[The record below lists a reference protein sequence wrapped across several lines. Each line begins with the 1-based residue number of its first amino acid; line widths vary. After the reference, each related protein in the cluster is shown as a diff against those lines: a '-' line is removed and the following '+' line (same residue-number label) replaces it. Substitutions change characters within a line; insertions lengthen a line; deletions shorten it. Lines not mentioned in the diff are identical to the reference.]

1 MGQCMVTGRMDQEKK
16 DAATRILKRSGLNAS
31 SAINL
36 LFDRIIEER
45 SADFLTDEPHKPT
58 AEDWKRAFE
67 FVGSIPIKRDLSM
80 FDGMSK
86 AEIKMQRLAK
96 HGLVER

>member
-36 LFDRIIEER
+36 LFDRIIKEHGT
-45 SADFLTDEPHKPT
+45 DFLTEKPRQLT
-58 AEDWKRAFE
+58 PEDWKKAAE
-67 FVGSIPIKRDLSM
+67 YVDSISKKRTSR
-80 FDGMSK
+80 FDGMTK
-86 AEIKMQRLAK
+86 AQIKMERLK
-96 HGLVER
+96 SKGLA

>member
-16 DAATRILKRSGLNAS
+16 DAATRILKRNGLNAS

-45 SADFLTDEPHKPT
+45 STDFLVDKPRQLT
-58 AEDWKRAFE
+58 PEDWKKAAE
-67 FVGSIPIKRDLSM
+67 YVDSIPKKRISR
-80 FDGMSK
+80 FDGMTK
-86 AEIKMQRLAK
+86 AEIKMERLK
-96 HGLVER
+96 SRGLV

>member
-16 DAATRILKRSGLNAS
+16 DAATRILKRNGLNAS

-45 SADFLTDEPHKPT
+45 GTDFLVDKPRQLT
-58 AEDWKRAFE
+58 PEDWKKAAE
-67 FVGSIPIKRDLSM
+67 YVDSIPIKRDLSM
-80 FDGMSK
+80 FDGMSD
-86 AEIKMQRLAK
+86 AEIKMHRLARK
-96 HGLVER
+96 GLVER